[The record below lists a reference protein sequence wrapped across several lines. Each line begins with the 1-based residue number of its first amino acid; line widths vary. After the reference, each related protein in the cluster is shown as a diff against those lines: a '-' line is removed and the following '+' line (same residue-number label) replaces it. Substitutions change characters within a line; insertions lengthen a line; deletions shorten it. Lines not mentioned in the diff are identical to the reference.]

1 MKRTRRAL
9 ILLLIVSCILS
20 PVVAQGYQEA
30 AQAGDIPA
38 VQVVPPTTNGG
49 MAGVTRPEVS
59 GRQVVHAGSPV
70 AALAGYNVLAQG
82 GNAFDAAVAVAAAQ
96 TFSEPGMTNIFGG
109 DAEIIIYSAEDDA
122 VKVYNGTGWAPANA
136 DIFTYFD
143 LGGIPSSGI
152 LAMHIPGEWAGWMAL
167 LTDYGTMGLD
177 DILAPV
183 IEISEEGTA
192 VTPFLDMILKMSGTG
207 KYNQEA
213 LEIFTRDGKL
223 LAQGDRYVN
232 RNYADLLKE
241 VSSVAKRGRTPQ
253 DGYGLAL
260 DYFYRGPIAEKI
272 VDWNQDLGGIFS
284 IEDFNE
290 YYAEVQEPL
299 VTNYRGYDVY
309 ACPPNSQGPTL
320 IEALNIAELY
330 DMSSYDHNSAEYIN
344 LIAQI
349 MTIALNDR
357 NKYVSDPRFGTM
369 PSELMTKDY
378 ARKMKEFI
386 NEDGL
391 LMELPDGGLIYAR
404 DYEAL
409 GGDTTFMA
417 VADKDGNVVSCTHSI
432 NGIMG
437 SGLMVDGLGIMMNN
451 RMSYY
456 SLDEEHPNSLA
467 PHKRTLQTITPSLA
481 LKDGIPAFFV
491 GTPGS
496 DNQEQTKFQVILN
509 HIDFDIDP
517 QQNVE
522 KARMV
527 SGHAPGAGKTEA
539 YPGKL
544 SVMGVGSKVIDEL
557 KDMGYV
563 VSQTT
568 NTGSLGFGYF
578 NPETGLWTVGADPTR
593 DAYTVGW

>member
-1 MKRTRRAL
+1 M
-9 ILLLIVSCILS
+9 LLLIVSCILS
-20 PVVAQGYQEA
+20 SVVAQGYQEA
-30 AQAGDIPA
+30 AQAGAIPA
-38 VQVVPPTTNGG
+38 VQVVPPTANGG

-143 LGGIPSSGI
+143 RGGIPSSGI

-167 LTDYGTMGLD
+167 LADYGTMGLD

-183 IEISEEGTA
+183 IEIAEEGTA
-192 VTPFLDMILKMSGTG
+192 VTPFMGMILKMSGTG

-213 LEIFTRDGKL
+213 LDIFTRDGKL

-232 RNYADLLKE
+232 RNYAKLLKE

-260 DYFYRGPIAEKI
+260 DYFYRGPVAEKI

-284 IEDFNE
+284 IEDFND

-409 GGDTTFMA
+409 GGDTTFLA

-509 HIDFDIDP
+509 HVDFDIDP

-557 KDMGYV
+557 KDMGYT